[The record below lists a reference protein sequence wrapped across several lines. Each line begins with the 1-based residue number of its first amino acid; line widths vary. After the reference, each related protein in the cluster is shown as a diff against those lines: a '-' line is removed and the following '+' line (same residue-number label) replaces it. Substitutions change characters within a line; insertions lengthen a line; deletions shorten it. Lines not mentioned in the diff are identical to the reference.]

1 MMLSSR
7 EDGLSLL
14 ELLVVIAL
22 IAIIGGLAAPNIV
35 TWADR
40 TVPERDMAQ
49 IKYMIDYAKRQ
60 SVAQSKTYFLKSTA
74 QNNLTLYKSFSD
86 NPTNNCALTAFGAC
100 DTCGTFDDAFDP
112 TGTGTI
118 FESTLAT
125 NHDGNGSP
133 GPANTF
139 NNQDGLLCFFADGT
153 SSSGGFQVTFADY
166 GQRIDVWITG
176 AYNSWSLI
184 NNDWEERN

>member
-60 SVAQSKTYFLKSTA
+60 SVAQSKTYFLKSTSQNKYYVLQKNA
-74 QNNLTLYKSFSD
+74 QFMLRSAPRAPPAAPARTELHRPAAAASDELPMPDDGMDQLVPLT
-86 NPTNNCALTAFGAC
+86 G
-100 DTCGTFDDAFDP
+100 G
-112 TGTGTI
+112 
-118 FESTLAT
+118 
-125 NHDGNGSP
+125 
-133 GPANTF
+133 
-139 NNQDGLLCFFADGT
+139 FADT
-153 SSSGGFQVTFADY
+153 SSSA
-166 GQRIDVWITG
+166 TG
-176 AYNSWSLI
+176 VSSATPSSSLVAAASYVI
-184 NNDWEERN
+184 GISSSATA